1 MLSRVHN
8 SRGRPL
14 NAPAAFIHPCQPIV
28 AKRAILEIVMLRR
41 LIISLAA
48 ASALG
53 ISFCP
58 TDALARR
65 TRAAVADGV
74 PNWDLTA
81 SCRAAGSAGFSQ
93 TPNERVKSC
102 LASEQRTREE
112 LTKNWSNFPAED
124 RIGCVKSQTFSH
136 TYTELLSCLE
146 RRQHVKNLRDPK
158 PANTNPSQRK

>member
-1 MLSRVHN
+1 
-8 SRGRPL
+8 
-14 NAPAAFIHPCQPIV
+14 
-28 AKRAILEIVMLRR
+28 LRR
-41 LIISLAA
+41 LIRLALAA

-58 TDALARR
+58 TDASARR
-65 TRAAVADGV
+65 TRAAPVAEGV

-93 TPNERVKSC
+93 TPSERVKSC

-146 RRQHVKNLRDPK
+146 RRQHVKNLRDGK
-158 PANTNPSQRK
+158 PANTNQREIKDIAR